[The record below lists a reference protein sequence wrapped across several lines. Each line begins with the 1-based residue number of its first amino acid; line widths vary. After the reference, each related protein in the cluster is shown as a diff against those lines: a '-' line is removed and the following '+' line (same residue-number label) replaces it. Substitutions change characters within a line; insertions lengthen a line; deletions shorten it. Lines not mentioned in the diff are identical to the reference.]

1 MVYER
6 KNMMQKA
13 MSIYINELVYDL
25 KSQNLDIC
33 TLSLGEAF
41 FELEKPNFDHYE
53 VDDLVHYTSSRGHPR
68 LLQTLKKY
76 YKSMHDAVV
85 DTEEIMVTSGSK
97 IAIYMSIMQSLTM
110 SKKKVAILEPAW
122 LSYVEQVSMAGG
134 KPINFGMNKTIAQV
148 QDDLD
153 DSFCCLIIN
162 NPNNP
167 SGLRYTEK
175 DLRQLFQTC
184 NQLGINVIVDEA
196 YSEFIP
202 SEQEFVSSS
211 RFISEYDNVITVSS
225 LSKNM
230 GMSGFRIGYL
240 VSNPKIVDAIIKYN
254 QHLIT
259 CAPTILQIYIAD
271 KFFDILEQTKP
282 QIEQIVKKRENVLEH
297 CKFKNIN
304 ILEGDSTF
312 YLMMKI
318 QNTESIFDFCM
329 CLLLN
334 DHLSVVP
341 GKAYGESCE
350 NYIRISIGTESLE
363 RITSAIDLIAFRIEN
378 GWNDNENIQEK
389 LRSYNLPSYN

>member
-1 MVYER
+1 
-6 KNMMQKA
+6 MQKA

-25 KSQNLDIC
+25 KGQNLDIC
-33 TLSLGEAF
+33 TMSLGEAF
-41 FELEKPNFDHYE
+41 FELEKPNFEHYE
-53 VDDLVHYTSSRGHPR
+53 VDDLVHYTSSRGHPK

-76 YKSMHDAVV
+76 YKSMHNAVV
-85 DTEEIMVTSGSK
+85 DIEEIMVTSGSK

-134 KPINFGMNKTIAQV
+134 KPINFGMNKTIDQV
-148 QDDLD
+148 LDDLD

-196 YSEFIP
+196 YSEFVP
-202 SEQEFVSSS
+202 SGQEFVSSS
-211 RFISEYDNVITVSS
+211 RFISDYDNVITVSS

-282 QIEQIVKKRENVLEH
+282 QIEKIIKKRQNVLDH
-297 CKFKNIN
+297 CKFKNIT

-329 CLLLN
+329 RLLLN

-350 NYIRISIGTESLE
+350 NYVRISIGTESLE

>member
-97 IAIYMSIMQSLTM
+97 IAIYMSIMHSLTM

-134 KPINFGMNKTIAQV
+134 EPINFGMNEAIDQV
-148 QDDLD
+148 LDALD

-184 NQLGINVIVDEA
+184 KQFGINVIVDEA

-282 QIEQIVKKRENVLEH
+282 QIEKITKKRQKVLDH
-297 CKFKNIN
+297 CRFKNIT

-312 YLMMKI
+312 YFMMKI

-329 CLLLN
+329 RLLLN

-350 NYIRISIGTESLE
+350 NYIRIAIGTETLE
-363 RITSAIDLIAFRIEN
+363 RITSAIDLIAFRIDN